1 MTDLIEA
8 LRGDAYS
15 LPSQGAWIERD
26 GSTLP
31 NNSCA
36 QAADEIERLRAEL
49 ESLRSAAVR
58 YWFLRDDFSPIGV
71 NIDGNHAWAYRR
83 NATLKG
89 PNLDAAIDAAMT
101 GETR

>member
-49 ESLRSAAVR
+49 E
-58 YWFLRDDFSPIGV
+58 
-71 NIDGNHAWAYRR
+71 
-83 NATLKG
+83 
-89 PNLDAAIDAAMT
+89 
-101 GETR
+101 